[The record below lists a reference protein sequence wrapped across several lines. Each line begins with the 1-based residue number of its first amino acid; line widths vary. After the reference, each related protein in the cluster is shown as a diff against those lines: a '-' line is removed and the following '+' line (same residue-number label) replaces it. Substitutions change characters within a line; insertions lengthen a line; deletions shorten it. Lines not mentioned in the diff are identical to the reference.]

1 MAEGGVIAKMCTF
14 SSLLFIHF
22 NRNCS
27 NLRSE
32 TSLWTENPSQVSIHT
47 LDLCLL
53 FQDIDKFGNEI
64 TQLARPLP
72 VEYLIIDVSVCHL
85 PAEVRTAGGGLE
97 RAPLEHLPLCLR
109 RIVTFE
115 SLSSWHP

>member
-1 MAEGGVIAKMCTF
+1 M
-14 SSLLFIHF
+14 
-22 NRNCS
+22 
-27 NLRSE
+27 
-32 TSLWTENPSQVSIHT
+32 WTENPSQVSIHT

-72 VEYLIIDVSVCHL
+72 VEYLILDVSVCHL